1 MITAAAR
8 SDWGMNAEEVPMDN
22 ELLCNKDFIRCSTLV
37 AELLMK
43 YKSMEIKEIETNG
56 EPAEGSPLSF
66 FVHFLLQILLSSY
79 IIDFVD
85 DYF

>member
-1 MITAAAR
+1 
-8 SDWGMNAEEVPMDN
+8 MDN

-66 FVHFLLQILLSSY
+66 FVHFLL
-79 IIDFVD
+79 
-85 DYF
+85 

>member
-1 MITAAAR
+1 MNTAAAR
-8 SDWGMNAEEVPMDN
+8 SDWGKNAEEVPMDN

-56 EPAEGSPLSF
+56 EPAEGSPLSCSF
-66 FVHFLLQILLSSY
+66 PIANSLVIVYNRLCR
-79 IIDFVD
+79 
-85 DYF
+85 